1 MRSIRGL
8 DALNLPNLITM
19 ARILLVPVVIWL
31 VLEASNLSGA
41 MVAQLGVELLL
52 WLATAAFILSIA
64 TDGVDGAIARRRGLI
79 TNLGKILDPIA
90 DKALLGGLLFVLSLL
105 GEVPWWVT
113 ILILFRELGITVY
126 RLVVAKR
133 RVLAASG
140 GGKLKTIFQA
150 IAVGMFISPISTYW
164 TGFAVLEEL
173 VLYSA
178 LALTLWSGISYV
190 LAEVRLA
197 RANRLGA

>member
-1 MRSIRGL
+1 MRSMRGL

-31 VLEASNLSGA
+31 VLEASNESGVLA
-41 MVAQLGVELLL
+41 SKLGVDLLL
-52 WLATAAFILSIA
+52 WLATATFVLSIA

-90 DKALLGGLLFVLSLL
+90 DKALLGGLLFVLSIL

-113 ILILFRELGITVY
+113 ILILVRELGITVY
-126 RLVVAKR
+126 RLVVANR

-140 GGKLKTIFQA
+140 SGKLKTIFQA
-150 IAVGMFISPISTYW
+150 IAVGMLISPISNYW
-164 TGFAVLEEL
+164 IGFALLEQF

-178 LALTLWSGISYV
+178 LALTLWSGFRYV

-197 RANRLGA
+197 RTNRSGL

>member
-31 VLEASNLSGA
+31 LLAASDSTGDLASSVGP
-41 MVAQLGVELLL
+41 ELLR
-52 WLATAAFILSIA
+52 WLATAAFVLSIA
-64 TDGVDGAIARRRGLI
+64 TDGVDGAIARRKGLI

-90 DKALLGGLLFVLSLL
+90 DKALLGGLLLVLSIL
-105 GEVPWWVT
+105 GQVPWWVT
-113 ILILFRELGITVY
+113 ILILVRELGITVY

-140 GGKLKTIFQA
+140 GGKLKTVFQSIA
-150 IAVGMFISPISTYW
+150 IGMFISPISDYW
-164 TGFAVLEEL
+164 VGFAVLEQV
-173 VLYSA
+173 VLYVA
-178 LALTLWSGISYV
+178 LALTLWSGATYV
-190 LAEVRLA
+190 LAEARLVRS
-197 RANRLGA
+197 NRTGQ